1 VIPPSWDPGLLC
13 GNRQPRVG
21 TRTIGLEKSEP
32 SVIPFSPFRLL
43 MKSNS
48 MDAFVNG
55 LPHNIGTHFPGQLI
69 HLDLDQAP
77 RGLIWGAMDYCSH
90 EAAVQVIRKIPVT
103 AAALHMS
110 FRGFL
115 VEIERTFPY
124 PIKNVI
130 FLHQC
135 SGATDES
142 LKLDRVVLLFTPRQ
156 CPDSIQKALG
166 VLMQRVRRRIAEG
179 WFTQESLPA
188 LVRRYNWE
196 QSQAELGGRTPV
208 QVRQECFEQAGRRH
222 GSAIH
227 RTSAAA

>member
-1 VIPPSWDPGLLC
+1 
-13 GNRQPRVG
+13 
-21 TRTIGLEKSEP
+21 
-32 SVIPFSPFRLL
+32 
-43 MKSNS
+43 
-48 MDAFVNG
+48 MD
-55 LPHNIGTHFPGQLI
+55 
-69 HLDLDQAP
+69 D
-77 RGLIWGAMDYCSH
+77 CSL

-103 AAALHMS
+103 AAALDMS

-124 PIKNVI
+124 PIENVI
-130 FLHQC
+130 FHQC

-179 WFTQESLPA
+179 WFTQESLSG

-196 QSQAELGGRTPV
+196 QSQTQLGGRTPV
-208 QVRQECFEQAGRRH
+208 QVRQEFFEQAGRRH
-222 GSAIH
+222 GSPIL
-227 RTSAAA
+227 RTNTAA